1 MTHSATSGMHV
12 RVRVGREMYAVPIG
26 NVLEVAEIGVLTAVP
41 GAGAGVL
48 GVRNFHGQVM
58 AVFDLAHVLGV
69 PQERRP
75 ARLVVTDQG
84 GTLAGLAVDDVTD
97 VAPLE
102 GALEETQA
110 GYLANTTLEEGLL
123 VGVIDVARVFA
134 ALGKE
139 AE

>member
-1 MTHSATSGMHV
+1 MNPSATSGMHV
-12 RVRVGREMYAVPIG
+12 RVRVGRERYAVPIE
-26 NVLEVAEIGVLTAVP
+26 NVLEVAEIGGLTAVP

-48 GVRNFHGQVM
+48 GVRNFHGQVL
-58 AVFDLAHVLGV
+58 AVFDLAHVLGI
-69 PQERRP
+69 PHERPP
-75 ARLVVTDQG
+75 ARLVVTDKG

-102 GALEETQA
+102 GVLEETHA
-110 GYLANTTLEEGLL
+110 RYLANTTLEEGHL